1 VCFAA
6 SRLYVHSK
14 VYDKVVAGIAAAA
27 ENMSMGSGFDGATQL
42 GPLVSKGQLDRV
54 LGYIRTGSAAGAEVL
69 TGGGRAA
76 DRGYFAQPTI
86 FANVHTDAKIAREE
100 IFGPVLVATRFDDL
114 DDVLRI
120 ANDTQYGLGS
130 GVFSRD
136 IGKAHRI
143 AKRLRAGNV
152 WINCYGVLDA
162 SIPFGGVK
170 QSGWGR
176 EYGPEGIQPFLETK
190 AVFAAL

>member
-1 VCFAA
+1 
-6 SRLYVHSK
+6 
-14 VYDKVVAGIAAAA
+14 
-27 ENMSMGSGFDGATQL
+27 M
-42 GPLVSKGQLDRV
+42 
-54 LGYIRTGSAAGAEVL
+54 
-69 TGGGRAA
+69 
-76 DRGYFAQPTI
+76 
-86 FANVHTDAKIAREE
+86 
-100 IFGPVLVATRFDDL
+100 LVATRFEDL
-114 DDVLRI
+114 DEVLKI

-130 GVFSRD
+130 GVYTRD
-136 IGKAHRI
+136 IRKAHRI

-190 AVFAAL
+190 AVFAVL